1 MVHEIKCFKPFFTDT
16 SSINTR
22 SIGVA
27 SSEPDETP
35 EILPDTPDVPKPYR
49 RFEKKRQAAL
59 AKRKQ
64 KAEEKAQILGLKEI
78 LTEDILQGEAF
89 PTTNPVTATCFFV
102 PIKYGL
108 EFRYFILFY
117 IFNFYK
123 SLLVSVVTPL
133 PV

>member
-1 MVHEIKCFKPFFTDT
+1 M
-16 SSINTR
+16 NTQ

-27 SSEPDETP
+27 PSEPDETP
-35 EILPDTPDVPKPYR
+35 DLQPHTPDVPKPYR

-64 KAEEKAQILGLKEI
+64 RAEEKAQVLGMKEI

-89 PTTNPVTATCFFV
+89 PSTKPVTATCFFV

-108 EFRYFILFY
+108 EFRYFNFLFY
-117 IFNFYK
+117 VFNFYK
-123 SLLVSVVTPL
+123 SLLVLAIHT
-133 PV
+133 